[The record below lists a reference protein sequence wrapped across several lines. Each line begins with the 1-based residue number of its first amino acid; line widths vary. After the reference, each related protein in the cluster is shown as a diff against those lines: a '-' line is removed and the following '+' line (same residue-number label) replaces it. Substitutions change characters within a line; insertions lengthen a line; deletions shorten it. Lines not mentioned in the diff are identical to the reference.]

1 VEFQKQAALVLLV
14 KVLTEE
20 MVLLTDNLA
29 VVVEGR
35 VVLALLAYLALLVEM
50 AVQDCVQP
58 LLDSAFFTL
67 AVVVETSTAL
77 EPQD

>member
-1 VEFQKQAALVLLV
+1 
-14 KVLTEE
+14 
-20 MVLLTDNLA
+20 
-29 VVVEGR
+29 
-35 VVLALLAYLALLVEM
+35 VLALLAYLALLVEM